1 MMKGLILAGTFAL
14 GWVLLT
20 AGASRADSVAELPAT
35 SAVDGLTSAT
45 PVQPARRDTTATRKK
60 TAKKKQTK
68 KSSQRSKAKASG
80 STPSAC

>member
-1 MMKGLILAGTFAL
+1 MMKGLILAGTLAI

-20 AGASRADSVAELPAT
+20 AGASRADSVAELPAK

-45 PVQPARRDTTATRKK
+45 LVQPARRDTTATRKK

-68 KSSQRSKAKASG
+68 KSSQRSKPKANG
-80 STPSAC
+80 CKPSAC